1 MFFKEKIDRL
11 KINKFKLKFLPMSF
25 PTVITHGDA
34 DGVISLSL
42 FLKNLGNVKARIY
55 FSSAFRLIPTLCKAI
70 EINEELKNLY
80 IFDLSGNEKLLR
92 LASVFDKVVWIDH
105 HKWSF
110 EKKPE
115 NVELKLNSSS
125 PSASR
130 LIAEYFGIDSPLV
143 NIADEIDVN
152 LAESEEA
159 IFLRDLIASIKWK
172 FSGKLL
178 TNKLKNISITL
189 AFSGLYEFEK
199 KHQVAELLSEY
210 RRWVEEIEENILSK
224 VRVFNINNNKIAIL
238 ETFESV
244 PVHAVTNRLLEHEEA
259 PFDLIAVIM
268 HKMNVRTKKIGTK
281 IELRTQTEKDILSI
295 AESLGGGG
303 HMKACAAT
311 LNGFINTEKF
321 IELLKE
327 NIKT

>member
-1 MFFKEKIDRL
+1 
-11 KINKFKLKFLPMSF
+11 MSF

-42 FLKNLGNVKARIY
+42 FLKSLGNAKARIY
-55 FSSAFRLIPTLCKAI
+55 FTSTHRLIPTLCKAI
-70 EINEELKNLY
+70 ESDEELKNLY
-80 IFDLSGNEKLLR
+80 IFDLSGSEKVLR

-130 LIAEYFGIDSPLV
+130 LIAEYFGIESPLV
-143 NIADEIDVN
+143 KIADEIDVN
-152 LAESEEA
+152 STRSEEA

-172 FSGKLL
+172 FSGRLL
-178 TNKLKNISITL
+178 ANKLKNISISL
-189 AFSGLYEFEK
+189 AFSGLEEFEK
-199 KHQVAELLSEY
+199 SHQVAELLSEY
-210 RRWVEEIEENILSK
+210 RKWVEEIEESLFSK
-224 VRVFNINNNKIAIL
+224 VRVFSIDNKKVAVL
-238 ETFESV
+238 ETFESI
-244 PVHAVTNRLLEHEEA
+244 PIHTISNKLLEHEEA

-268 HKMNVRTKKIGTK
+268 HRLNSKTKNIWTK
-281 IELRTQTEKDILSI
+281 IELRTQTDKNIFQI

-303 HMKACAAT
+303 HIKACAAT
-311 LNGFINTEKF
+311 LKGFMNTEKF
-321 IELLKE
+321 VEFLKE
-327 NIKT
+327 NFKT